1 MRHDPSYAIR
11 ARLPA
16 LTLALI
22 FAVVMIAPTAH
33 AAEDPLEVEVV
44 IASTREV
51 HPDGAK
57 LCQSGQA
64 GILNA
69 VSTQAKELAM
79 EGKISGNVQ
88 ALTTE
93 AAVKIGKGCFG

>member
-1 MRHDPSYAIR
+1 MSHDRSYAIR
-11 ARLPA
+11 ARLRA
-16 LTLALI
+16 LTPALI
-22 FAVVMIAPTAH
+22 FAFAMIAPVAQ

-69 VSTQAKELAM
+69 ASTQAKELAM

-88 ALTTE
+88 ALATE
-93 AAVKIGKGCFG
+93 AAVKIGKDCFG

>member
-1 MRHDPSYAIR
+1 MSHDPSAPRVPLRAAI
-11 ARLPA
+11 
-16 LTLALI
+16 LALI
-22 FAVVMIAPTAH
+22 LALITMAPAAH

-69 VSTQAKELAM
+69 ASTQAKELAM
-79 EGKISGNVQ
+79 AGKISGNVQ
-88 ALTTE
+88 ALATE
-93 AAVKIGKGCFG
+93 AAVKIGKDCFG

>member
-1 MRHDPSYAIR
+1 MPHDPPAPRVLLRVAI
-11 ARLPA
+11 PA
-16 LTLALI
+16 LI
-22 FAVVMIAPTAH
+22 IAVVMMAPVAH

-44 IASTREV
+44 IASIREV

-69 VSTQAKELAM
+69 ASTQAKELAM
-79 EGKISGNVQ
+79 AGKISGNVQ
-88 ALTTE
+88 ALATE
-93 AAVKIGKGCFG
+93 AAVKIGKDCFG

>member
-1 MRHDPSYAIR
+1 MPHDPSVATRIY
-11 ARLPA
+11 LSA
-16 LTLALI
+16 LILALI
-22 FAVVMIAPTAH
+22 TMALVAH

-44 IASTREV
+44 VASTREV

-69 VSTQAKELAM
+69 ASTQAKELAM

-88 ALTTE
+88 ALATE
-93 AAVKIGKGCFG
+93 AAVKIGKDCFG

>member
-1 MRHDPSYAIR
+1 MLQHRFSIR
-11 ARLPA
+11 ARLRA
-16 LTLALI
+16 LTPALI
-22 FAVVMIAPTAH
+22 FAFVMMVPTVH

-44 IASTREV
+44 IASTREAY
-51 HPDGAK
+51 PDGAK

-79 EGKISGNVQ
+79 EGKITGNVQ
-88 ALTTE
+88 ALATE
-93 AAVKIGKGCFG
+93 AAMKIGKDCFG